1 MAIAVPSAGNPPRTK
16 LSATHHVF
24 EQFRACFPLR
34 TPDNQVGI
42 RSCNVH
48 NQVDSIGERTS
59 ELRPISL
66 DCGIRATTSDI
77 TIAEVSTRTR
87 IARGYEL
94 KPRGEREGAIDA
106 YNADTSLLNWLP
118 QHLKRGRGKLTELI
132 QIQNAAMRQADLTRM
147 HGPATANQ
155 TGYGNRV
162 VRAPKRPLTPEQGIY
177 RLSQYRVDT

>member
-1 MAIAVPSAGNPPRTK
+1 MAIAVPSAGDPPRTK

-87 IARGYEL
+87 IARSYEL

-106 YNADTSLLNWLP
+106 YNADTPSSIGCRN
-118 QHLKRGRGKLTELI
+118 I
-132 QIQNAAMRQADLTRM
+132 
-147 HGPATANQ
+147 
-155 TGYGNRV
+155 
-162 VRAPKRPLTPEQGIY
+162 
-177 RLSQYRVDT
+177 